1 MNKFLKIALIVIGVI
16 VAIILVLGL
25 VMPKKFDVSRT
36 VTIDA
41 PKEFVFQNV
50 NSLEKMDKWSPWS
63 KLDPKMH
70 VESIGSEGTVGRIR
84 KWKGNKKVGE
94 GEQEMKEII
103 PNELKWNTPKEKA
116 VPNDIK
122 ILWIDGVDG
131 YRYVGNIEFDEKEI
145 LPAFKEISSGDHKA
159 KIELKITVNIPKTSA
174 SVKLVKGD
182 QQVWLKNSKIMVR
195 KTKYKD

>member
-1 MNKFLKIALIVIGVI
+1 MNKILKIALIIIGVI

-63 KLDPKMH
+63 KLDPKMI
-70 VESIGSEGTVGRIR
+70 VESIGSEGAVGSIR

-103 PNELKWNTPKEKA
+103 PNELIHNEIRFKTPMESTNQVYLKLAESNGKTA
-116 VPNDIK
+116 VT
-122 ILWIDGVDG
+122 WQM
-131 YRYVGNIEFDEKEI
+131 VGESKFPFNAIGAFVSMDKMIGPDFDKG
-145 LPAFKEISSGDHKA
+145 LQ
-159 KIELKITVNIPKTSA
+159 ELKQIVETS
-174 SVKLVKGD
+174 
-182 QQVWLKNSKIMVR
+182 LK
-195 KTKYKD
+195 